1 MLTAVAG
8 AGTALAQ
15 GAGAAAANAA
25 GATGGSNAAGSD
37 AAGGAPA
44 FADVPPCHWAAAAVA
59 KVARTGIFVGYPPDP
74 RYLSV
79 NALRQVF
86 EGLKCGDPAWSLRFL
101 TGAPGTFAATGGPT
115 LSRFTLSPSVVS
127 LSKTNARLAFK
138 LTAVIDAGGAQRTL
152 VRQGS
157 VTATHTSA
165 GWRVAYADLAALDLP
180 VFPH

>member
-8 AGTALAQ
+8 PGTVLAQ
-15 GAGAAAANAA
+15 GAGAAAAGGAA
-25 GATGGSNAAGSD
+25 NVAGSS

-101 TGAPGTFAATGGPT
+101 TGAPGAFAATGGPT
-115 LSRFTLSPSVVS
+115 LARFTLNPSIVS
-127 LSKTNARLAFK
+127 LGKTSARLAFK

-165 GWRVAYADLAALDLP
+165 GWQVAYADLAALNLP
-180 VFPH
+180 LFPH